1 MGLPKGQTNNLNG
14 RPKGQPNKLTK
25 ELRAVLK
32 DVLFN
37 EIESLPIHLQSL
49 QIKDRLDLV
58 VKLLPYAI
66 PRIEAASYKIGEPND
81 WFEN

>member
-1 MGLPKGQTNNLNG
+1 MGLQKGQTNNLNG

-25 ELRAVLK
+25 ELRSVLK

-37 EIESLPIHLQSL
+37 EIDQLPNHLQSL
-49 QIKDRLDLV
+49 QIKDRLELV
-58 VKLLPYAI
+58 VKLLPYAL
-66 PRIEAASYKIGEPND
+66 PRIEAANHKINEPND

>member
-1 MGLPKGQTNNLNG
+1 MENRGGTRVGAG
-14 RPKGQPNKLTK
+14 RPQGTPNKLTK
-25 ELRAVLK
+25 ELRAILK

-37 EIESLPIHLQSL
+37 EIDQLPNHLQSL

>member
-14 RPKGQPNKLTK
+14 RPKGTPNKLTK

-37 EIESLPIHLQSL
+37 EIDQLPIHLQSL
-49 QIKDRLDLV
+49 QIKDRLELV

-66 PRIEAASYKIGEPND
+66 PRIEAANYKINEPND
-81 WFEN
+81 WFES